1 MFAKATKSLVS
12 EIDPDGCLIP
22 VSRLNES
29 DNLVPLALVIK
40 RNRNWFWQKPKYLPT
55 DFKLSDVL
63 VGDPINPVV
72 VETEFMSFDGKVVD
86 NKGGSVGADIGAG
99 SINVGGKGSS
109 KLQSSFGNLKK
120 QEVDVQKLLQ
130 ESRSRVVDLQHSLVQ
145 QIRKT
150 QKEILT
156 VVKERIITTQPCT
169 VLEEQQTGG
178 SCTGMFGFNQKI
190 KVSVNDKGKSVIDYD
205 TNMSLN
211 IPPKTIISYSVIELE
226 ISNTGQYE
234 LCLLPGV
241 QGGFEV
247 DGPIKVQKAV
257 PVCASPGKP
266 SSKLQKD
273 LEELQGQFKV
283 LSKLP
288 ACTRSS
294 LFQQISVLLQNK
306 AAISVLENA
315 MLSVSQLEDIC
326 DGTQPDPSQ
335 LDEVSAVRTTLEL
348 VKKAVAKDSTQ
359 TNTSGHPQ
367 KPNALTAT
375 HLLVSSLEEMNDST
389 LLVLKSCCTY
399 AILQALFRIVQNMAL
414 NKKSSLK
421 EDVLA
426 VLADEKVFEKIKELL
441 RSCKVTLRKEKDS
454 LVTEISNPQDRLPL
468 MLCIAVKALA
478 SIAPPA

>member
-40 RNRNWFWQKPKYLPT
+40 RNRYWFWQKPKYLPT

-63 VGDPINPVV
+63 VGDPINPAV

-86 NKGGSVGADIGAG
+86 SKGGSVGADIGAG

-178 SCTGMFGFNQKI
+178 SCTGMFGFSQKI

-211 IPPKTIISYSVIELE
+211 IPRNTIISYSVIELE
-226 ISNTGQYE
+226 ISNTGHYE
-234 LCLLPGV
+234 LCLLPSV

-257 PVCASPGKP
+257 QVCASPGKP

-315 MLSVSQLEDIC
+315 LEDIC
-326 DGTQPDPSQ
+326 DETQPDPSQ

-359 TNTSGHPQ
+359 TNTSGQPQ

-399 AILQALFRIVQNMAL
+399 ATLQALLRIVQNMAL

-426 VLADEKVFEKIKELL
+426 VLADEKVFEKIKELFS
-441 RSCKVTLRKEKDS
+441 SCKVTLRKEKDS

-468 MLCIAVKALA
+468 MLCIAAKGLA